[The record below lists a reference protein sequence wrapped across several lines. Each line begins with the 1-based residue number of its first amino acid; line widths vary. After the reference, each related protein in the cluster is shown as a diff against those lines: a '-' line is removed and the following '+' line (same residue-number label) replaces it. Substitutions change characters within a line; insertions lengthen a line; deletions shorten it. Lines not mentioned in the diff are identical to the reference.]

1 MARILEVSFDF
12 MISDDKKYED
22 IIEILKRAN
31 FFNMKEIKVIGY
43 GFKDDITK
51 MYDSYVN
58 TFTEEELQELD
69 EAVKKIRK
77 RS

>member
-1 MARILEVSFDF
+1 MARVLEVSFDF

-22 IIEILKRAN
+22 IIEILKRAGL
-31 FFNMKEIKVIGY
+31 FNMREIKIIGY
-43 GFKDDITK
+43 VFKDDITS

-69 EAVKKIRK
+69 EAVRK

>member
-1 MARILEVSFDF
+1 MARVLEVSFDF
-12 MISDDKKYED
+12 MISDDKKY
-22 IIEILKRAN
+22 IQK
-31 FFNMKEIKVIGY
+31 IKVIGY
-43 GFKDDITK
+43 GFKDDITR

-69 EAVKKIRK
+69 EAVRKIRK